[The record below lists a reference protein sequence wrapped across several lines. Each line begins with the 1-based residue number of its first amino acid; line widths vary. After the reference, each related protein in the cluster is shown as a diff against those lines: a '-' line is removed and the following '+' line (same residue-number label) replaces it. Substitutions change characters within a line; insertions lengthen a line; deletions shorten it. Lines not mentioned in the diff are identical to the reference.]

1 MSPKKTNSGFELKDV
16 EKEVLNERMISI
28 RVPEEYKLKY
38 DIIQARSKKRFA
50 QFIRDRVIASIQ
62 EVDLDTGA

>member
-38 DIIQARSKKRFA
+38 DIIQARS
-50 QFIRDRVIASIQ
+50 
-62 EVDLDTGA
+62 